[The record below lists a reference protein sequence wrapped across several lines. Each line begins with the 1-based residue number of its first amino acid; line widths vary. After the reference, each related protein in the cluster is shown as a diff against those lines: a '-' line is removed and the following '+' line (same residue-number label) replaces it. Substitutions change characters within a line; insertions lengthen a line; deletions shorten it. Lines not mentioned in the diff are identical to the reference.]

1 MCFWKGLWE
10 LRLGDSDCTL
20 WMGVVCVWRGLG
32 SAFACDGC
40 TGSGSQEA
48 FGVQAA
54 AGLPRGVWDVWLS
67 PAGELWAF
75 CQGQTN
81 AGLWLLRAFPFPWRL
96 QASSSEMPPVLSLS
110 PRQAPAASMCGLV
123 STRSH
128 AYEHASHFHSECIRF
143 VQK

>member
-1 MCFWKGLWE
+1 MCLWKGLWE
-10 LRLGDSDCTL
+10 LRLGDSDGTL
-20 WMGVVCVWRGLG
+20 RMGVVCVCGGGWAWRLHV
-32 SAFACDGC
+32 SGC

-48 FGVQAA
+48 FGVQAE
-54 AGLPRGVWDVWLS
+54 AGLPRGVWLS

-75 CQGQTN
+75 CQGQTD
-81 AGLWLLRAFPFPWRL
+81 AGLWLLGAFPFPWGQ

-123 STRSH
+123 STHSH
-128 AYEHASHFHSECIRF
+128 AHGHASHFHSECIRF